1 MPRFLAQ
8 PTQKTFIVY
17 KPFIDM
23 IIPKAI
29 LSHFLLPL

>member
-1 MPRFLAQ
+1 MPRCLVQ
-8 PTQKTFIVY
+8 PTKITFIVY
-17 KPFIDM
+17 EPFIDM